1 MPILEQL
8 VASDDLPVCCAAVA
22 RFYGEPLRWALGLT
36 LPQLALWQR
45 LVPAVRAYDPLASAV
60 WLCKP
65 PKRPEGVTYVG

>member
-1 MPILEQL
+1 M
-8 VASDDLPVCCAAVA
+8 A